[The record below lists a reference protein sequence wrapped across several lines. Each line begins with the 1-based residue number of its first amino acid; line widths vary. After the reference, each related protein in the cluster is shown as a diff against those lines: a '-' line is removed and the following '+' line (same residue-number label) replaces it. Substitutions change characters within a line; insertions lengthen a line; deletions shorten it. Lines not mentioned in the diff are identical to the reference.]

1 MKQRIGRGRVDA
13 RQQVNSADPFLEG
26 DARSFLQRDAR
37 LVARLVVNA
46 PKAQQLEQARQ
57 DMARLQTPFLAAAA
71 ATASSVFRPGRP
83 CSINGG
89 NFFFTQNPIEILF
102 EIYRV

>member
-71 ATASSVFRPGRP
+71 AATASSVFRSGRP

-89 NFFFTQNPIEILF
+89 NFFVHTKSN
-102 EIYRV
+102 